1 MRKNAA
7 QGGTGRTGGCL
18 LPVLVAQIMVCVYVV
33 GLFENV
39 FQQETDS
46 VRRLPVQFLCAGIPQ
61 NLADIGVDLVDFL
74 VEPKPDPAG
83 SFHDLALCNEL
94 AEIGGDRQAGQFP
107 IAFQPLKLFLCH
119 PDRDALLLSR
129 SFPLGSGFLRL
140 WRMGEPL
147 LPDLVCCLGNVLQ
160 TVECLLEPLCRAIS
174 AVEGT
179 SHGVDLPP
187 L

>member
-119 PDRDALLLSR
+119 PDRDAFAVVPQ
-129 SFPLGSGFLRL
+129 FPSGKRL
-140 WRMGEPL
+140 FALM
-147 LPDLVCCLGNVLQ
+147 
-160 TVECLLEPLCRAIS
+160 A
-174 AVEGT
+174 
-179 SHGVDLPP
+179 HG
-187 L
+187 